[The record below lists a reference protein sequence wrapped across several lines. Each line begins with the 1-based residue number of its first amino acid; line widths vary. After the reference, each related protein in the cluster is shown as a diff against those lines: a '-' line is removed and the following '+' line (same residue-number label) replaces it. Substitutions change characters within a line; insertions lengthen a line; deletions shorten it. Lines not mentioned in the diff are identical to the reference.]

1 MSENAKILLTAVYDR
16 LALSIEGE
24 TSEDEVADL
33 ALLFLSVGTRLTNTA
48 ARAPA
53 PKPAA
58 SDEEIIPVE
67 MAGTTTMVRRSAVRF
82 VEAQGDYAR
91 LHTRDNSYLLR
102 VPLAQLEARWANAG
116 FLRIH
121 RSFLVFLPAITE
133 VRSTASGYTVRI
145 GTGENAPVLP
155 VSRRYGR
162 RLKDTLR
169 ATRLRRK
176 RG

>member
-53 PKPAA
+53 P

-91 LHTRDNSYLLR
+91 LHTRDGSYLLR